1 MKDRSYTMA
10 HVLRIKPWSA
20 VALLTALAAPFPAL
34 AALGG
39 DTASVEADQQE
50 MNASQQITVNNAAY
64 TVYELQTEAG
74 TTVREYVSSAGTVFA
89 VAWQGPLLP
98 DFKQILGAYFAPY
111 TAAAARQRGSHGHLL
126 IQQADLVV
134 ESSGHVRAFFGKA
147 YLPQMLPQGMAV
159 SEIQ

>member
-1 MKDRSYTMA
+1 MKDRMYTMSR
-10 HVLRIKPWSA
+10 VLRNKPWLA
-20 VALLTALAAPFPAL
+20 VALLTALTAPVPAL

-39 DTASVEADQQE
+39 DVASVQADQSR
-50 MNASQQITVNNAAY
+50 MNASQQITGSGAY
-64 TVYELQTEAG
+64 SVYELQMPTG
-74 TTVREYVSSAGTVFA
+74 TIVREYVSAEGAVFA